1 MAGGGGGGTT
11 WIKILGLGLALLTL
25 AHGLVVA
32 QVELGFG
39 HPALLAVGGL
49 MVIFGSCE
57 AMILC
62 VQGVSQRM
70 RWNPFVAGT
79 MGGLAANVPELIML
93 GFVLAA
99 KPRLGFIVV
108 AMTLHVGA
116 MAFGL
121 YSGLLPRDASGH
133 ARLPE
138 PLVKLSTD
146 QFAGA
151 GGAYLATGLIMLMLH
166 TFSAGSHAGQGL
178 GPIDLYTIGGLL
190 LLVQVVGIVELIKRF
205 GAAPEEDEW
214 VSSTAEAEAADEPP
228 ASISR
233 ILGFGALGLT
243 TSVIGGHA
251 VGDFA
256 DELVLRLAEAG
267 YSEMVGALVLSI
279 FACAGGY
286 IMIASAHVRGMYDL
300 ALANVSGA
308 ITQNAVLVMP
318 IALILLATFGL
329 LGVIPL
335 LPSGAILPID
345 LETTSVV
352 LLMFPPLL
360 ILWKAVKDDGRVSWV
375 ETASMVAVFGLT
387 LYFLAEH
394 G

>member
-1 MAGGGGGGTT
+1 MAGGGGGTT
-11 WIKILGLGLALLTL
+11 WVKILGLGLALLTL

-49 MVIFGSCE
+49 MVVFGSCE

-62 VQGVSQRM
+62 VEGIAQRM

-79 MGGLAANVPELIML
+79 MAGLAANVPELIML

-166 TFSAGSHAGQGL
+166 TFSAGSHGGQGL
-178 GPIDLYTIGGLL
+178 GPVDLYTIGGLL
-190 LLVQVVGIVELIKRF
+190 LLVQVVGIVELVRRF
-205 GAAPEEDEW
+205 GGTAKDEEW
-214 VSSTAEAEAADEPP
+214 VGSVAEAEVAAEAPVP
-228 ASISR
+228 LRR

-256 DELVLRLAEAG
+256 DALVVRLAEAG
-267 YSEMVGALVLSI
+267 YSEMVGALVLSV

-308 ITQNAVLVMP
+308 ITQNAVMVMP
-318 IALILLATFGL
+318 VALILLAIFGQ

>member
-1 MAGGGGGGTT
+1 MAGGGGGTT
-11 WIKILGLGLALLTL
+11 WIKVLGLGLALLTL

-49 MVIFGSCE
+49 MVVFGSCE

-62 VQGVSQRM
+62 VEGIAQRM

-166 TFSAGSHAGQGL
+166 TFSAGSHGGQGL

-190 LLVQVVGIVELIKRF
+190 LLVQVVGIVELVRRF
-205 GAAPEEDEW
+205 GGSSDDDEW
-214 VSSTAEAEAADEPP
+214 AGSVAEAEAAAETPT
-228 ASISR
+228 SLKR

-256 DELVLRLAEAG
+256 DALVLKLAEQG

-318 IALILLATFGL
+318 VALILLATFGQ

-335 LPSGAILPID
+335 LPSGAVLPID

>member
-1 MAGGGGGGTT
+1 M
-11 WIKILGLGLALLTL
+11 
-25 AHGLVVA
+25 VV
-32 QVELGFG
+32 
-39 HPALLAVGGL
+39 
-49 MVIFGSCE
+49 FGSCE

-62 VQGVSQRM
+62 VEGIAARM
-70 RWNPFVAGT
+70 RWNPFVAGS
-79 MGGLAANVPELIML
+79 MAGMAGNIPELIML

-121 YSGLLPRDASGH
+121 YSALLPRDASGQ

-151 GGAYLATGLIMLMLH
+151 AGIYFATGLIMVLLRS
-166 TFSAGSHAGQGL
+166 FGAGSHGGEGL
-178 GPIDLYTIGGLL
+178 GPSDLYIIGALL
-190 LLVQVVGIVELIKRF
+190 LLVQAVGTVELIKRF
-205 GAAPEEDEW
+205 GTTPDRGEW
-214 VSSTAEAEAADEPP
+214 VSSVEEAEEADEAPVP
-228 ASISR
+228 MGR
-233 ILGFGALGLT
+233 IVAFGALGLG

-256 DELVLRLAEAG
+256 DILVLRLAEAG

-286 IMIASAHVRGMYDL
+286 IMIASAHMRGMYDL

-318 IALILLATFGL
+318 VALIMLAAFSQV
-329 LGVIPL
+329 GVIAA
-335 LPSGAILPID
+335 LPNGAVLPID

-352 LLMFPPLL
+352 LLLFPPLL
-360 ILWKAVKDDGRVSWV
+360 ILWKAVKDDGRVSWS
-375 ETASMVAVFGLT
+375 ESAAMVAVFGLT

>member
-1 MAGGGGGGTT
+1 MSGGGGGGTT
-11 WIKILGLGLALLTL
+11 WVKILGLGLALLTL

-49 MVIFGSCE
+49 MVVFGSCE

-62 VQGVSQRM
+62 VEGIAQRM

-79 MGGLAANVPELIML
+79 MAGLAANVPELIML

-166 TFSAGSHAGQGL
+166 TFSAGSHGGQGL
-178 GPIDLYTIGGLL
+178 GPVDLYTIGGLL
-190 LLVQVVGIVELIKRF
+190 LLVQVVGIVELVRRF
-205 GAAPEEDEW
+205 GGTAKDEEW
-214 VSSTAEAEAADEPP
+214 VGSVEEAEVAAEAPVP
-228 ASISR
+228 LGR
-233 ILGFGALGLT
+233 IMGFGALGLT

-256 DELVLRLAEAG
+256 DALVVRLAEAG
-267 YSEMVGALVLSI
+267 YSEMVGALVLSV

-308 ITQNAVLVMP
+308 ITQNAVMVMP
-318 IALILLATFGL
+318 VALILLAIFGQ

>member
-1 MAGGGGGGTT
+1 MAGGGGGTT
-11 WIKILGLGLALLTL
+11 WIKVLGLGLALLTL

-49 MVIFGSCE
+49 MVVFGSCE

-166 TFSAGSHAGQGL
+166 TFSAGSHGGQGL

-190 LLVQVVGIVELIKRF
+190 LLVQVVGIVELVRRF
-205 GAAPEEDEW
+205 GASPEDEEW
-214 VSSTAEAEAADEPP
+214 VSTKDEAEANDEPP
-228 ASISR
+228 ASLGR
-233 ILGFGALGLT
+233 IVGFGALGLT

-318 IALILLATFGL
+318 VALILLAVFGQ

>member
-1 MAGGGGGGTT
+1 MAGGGGGTT
-11 WIKILGLGLALLTL
+11 WVKILGLGLALLTL

-49 MVIFGSCE
+49 MVVFGSCE

-62 VQGVSQRM
+62 VEGIAQRM

-79 MGGLAANVPELIML
+79 MAGLAANVPELIML

-166 TFSAGSHAGQGL
+166 TFSAGSHGGQGL
-178 GPIDLYTIGGLL
+178 GPVDLYTIGGLL
-190 LLVQVVGIVELIKRF
+190 LLVQVVGIVELVRRF
-205 GAAPEEDEW
+205 GGTAKDEEW
-214 VSSTAEAEAADEPP
+214 VGSVAEAEVAAEAPVP
-228 ASISR
+228 LRR
-233 ILGFGALGLT
+233 ILGFGVLGLT

-256 DELVLRLAEAG
+256 DALVVRLAEAG
-267 YSEMVGALVLSI
+267 YSEMVGALVLSV

-308 ITQNAVLVMP
+308 ITQNAVMVMP
-318 IALILLATFGL
+318 VALILLAIFGQ

>member
-1 MAGGGGGGTT
+1 MTQKPAF
-11 WIKILGLGLALLTL
+11 
-25 AHGLVVA
+25 LVVA
-32 QVELGFG
+32 TRGN
-39 HPALLAVGGL
+39 A
-49 MVIFGSCE
+49 
-57 AMILC
+57 
-62 VQGVSQRM
+62 R
-70 RWNPFVAGT
+70 
-79 MGGLAANVPELIML
+79 
-93 GFVLAA
+93 
-99 KPRLGFIVV
+99 RLG
-108 AMTLHVGA
+108 T
-116 MAFGL
+116 
-121 YSGLLPRDASGH
+121 R
-133 ARLPE
+133 
-138 PLVKLSTD
+138 LST
-146 QFAGA
+146 
-151 GGAYLATGLIMLMLH
+151 
-166 TFSAGSHAGQGL
+166 HAL
-178 GPIDLYTIGGLL
+178 TE
-190 LLVQVVGIVELIKRF
+190 VVGSV
-205 GAAPEEDEW
+205 
-214 VSSTAEAEAADEPP
+214 AEAEVAAEAPVP
-228 ASISR
+228 LRR

-256 DELVLRLAEAG
+256 DALVVRLAEAG
-267 YSEMVGALVLSI
+267 YSEMVGALVLSV

-308 ITQNAVLVMP
+308 ITQNAVMVMP
-318 IALILLATFGL
+318 VALILLAIFGQ

>member
-1 MAGGGGGGTT
+1 MAGGGGGTT
-11 WIKILGLGLALLTL
+11 WVKILGLGLALLTL

-49 MVIFGSCE
+49 MVVFGSCE

-62 VQGVSQRM
+62 VEGIAQRM

-79 MGGLAANVPELIML
+79 MAGLAANVPELIML

-166 TFSAGSHAGQGL
+166 TFSAGSHGGQGL
-178 GPIDLYTIGGLL
+178 GPVDLYTIGGLL
-190 LLVQVVGIVELIKRF
+190 LLVQVVGIVELVRRF
-205 GAAPEEDEW
+205 GGTAKDEEW
-214 VSSTAEAEAADEPP
+214 VGSVAEAEVAAEAPVP
-228 ASISR
+228 LRR

-256 DELVLRLAEAG
+256 DALVVRLAEAG
-267 YSEMVGALVLSI
+267 YSEMVGALVLSV

-286 IMIASAHVRGMYDL
+286 IMIAAAHVRGMYDL

-308 ITQNAVLVMP
+308 ITQNAVMVMP
-318 IALILLATFGL
+318 VALILLAIFGQ